1 FIILILAFLLSACST
16 QPVLQASHSKDFYPA
31 MGHSFVPLDTTDFA
45 YGITNNHGAIV
56 VSEDGVYMIVA
67 APQVGCMMCD
77 GEFRLWLSVNGKY
90 VENSNVLLNVDDSI
104 KDVIISQGAIPLKAG
119 DVVQVMMYGD
129 NGIGLEAINRANE
142 PLVPAIIFTMY
153 KVSN

>member
-1 FIILILAFLLSACST
+1 
-16 QPVLQASHSKDFYPA
+16 
-31 MGHSFVPLDTTDFA
+31 
-45 YGITNNHGAIV
+45 
-56 VSEDGVYMIVA
+56 MIVA

-77 GEFRLWLSVNGKY
+77 GEFRLWLSVNGSNGKY